1 MLPDR
6 RAPLLLAL
14 VAPLLAIA
22 CSSSE
27 DDETA
32 STTAAATS
40 SATGTSDA
48 PATTSAS
55 AGTTSGTA
63 GGTGPN
69 TTAAT
74 TDDTAP
80 TTGESATTD
89 GPAGSSSDT
98 GEGAACDLP
107 GVFDC
112 CCFDVAGEQGH
123 GILSISCPDP
133 GKLCEAPQATCPEG
147 QTDCGADVLEISSVE
162 GLECVLAALAA
173 GTPGAVSWGITAENG
188 LNGSNYTL
196 FIQED
201 GSVLA
206 TGYEYKELEYTYTA
220 VERRAR
226 QVDSYFTDC
235 AAAAT
240 DVERFDCLRKA
251 TTGEATETCIA
262 GFSGSAGR

>member
-1 MLPDR
+1 MPPYR
-6 RAPLLLAL
+6 RAPLLLAF
-14 VAPLLAIA
+14 VAPLLPIA
-22 CSSSE
+22 CSPSE
-27 DDETA
+27 DDGTA
-32 STTAAATS
+32 TVAAASTS
-40 SATGTSDA
+40 SANGTSDA
-48 PATTSAS
+48 GTTSEP

-63 GGTGPN
+63 GGTGPD

-74 TDDTAP
+74 TQDTAP
-80 TTGESATTD
+80 TTGEPATTD
-89 GPAGSSSDT
+89 GPASSSSDT
-98 GEGAACDLP
+98 GEGATCDLP

-112 CCFDVAGEQGH
+112 CCFDVAGEEGH
-123 GILSISCPDP
+123 GILSISCPNP
-133 GKLCEAPQATCPEG
+133 GKLCESPQATCPEG
-147 QTDCGADVLEISSVE
+147 QTDCGADVLKVVSVD
-162 GLECVLAALAA
+162 GLECVLEALAA

-226 QVDSYFTDC
+226 QADSYFTDC

-240 DVERFDCLRKA
+240 DVERFECLRLA

-262 GFSGSAGR
+262 GFSGTAGR